1 MAFNLAI
8 ETSGRA
14 GAIALGRD
22 DTLLAERDLGE
33 HQRHNV
39 VLVAGLAALCRVHD
53 VAPADVAE
61 LYVSIG
67 PGSFTGLRVAVA
79 AAKMLAL
86 AHNTR
91 LVAVPTLDALALNAP
106 AGVDR
111 VAVGLNLKRDRL
123 WSRVYERHG
132 EAMTPLAPPALR
144 TINELIELADMPRLA
159 LLGDPLPALDA
170 AVQDRVDALP
180 VELARVRAA
189 AVWRLGR
196 ALAQAGGFADAATLA
211 PLYAREPEAM
221 TKWRALHG
229 T

>member
-1 MAFNLAI
+1 MI
-8 ETSGRA
+8 GRA
-14 GAIALGRD
+14 SCR
-22 DTLLAERDLGE
+22 ERVYDLGA

-39 VLVAGLAALCRVHD
+39 ALVAGLDALCREHG
-53 VAPADVAE
+53 VAPGDVAE
-61 LYVSIG
+61 LYISIG

-79 AAKMLAL
+79 VAKMLAL

-111 VAVGLNLKRDRL
+111 VGVGLNLKGERL
-123 WSRVYERHG
+123 WSTVYERRG
-132 EAMTPLAPPALR
+132 EAMTPLAEPALR
-144 TINELIELADMPRLA
+144 TVSELIELGEVPRLA

-170 AVQDRVDALP
+170 AVADRVEVLP
-180 VELARVRAA
+180 AELARVRAA
-189 AVWRLGR
+189 AVWRVGR
-196 ALAQAGGFADAATLA
+196 ALAQAGVFTAAASLT
-211 PLYAREPEAM
+211 PLYAREPEAV